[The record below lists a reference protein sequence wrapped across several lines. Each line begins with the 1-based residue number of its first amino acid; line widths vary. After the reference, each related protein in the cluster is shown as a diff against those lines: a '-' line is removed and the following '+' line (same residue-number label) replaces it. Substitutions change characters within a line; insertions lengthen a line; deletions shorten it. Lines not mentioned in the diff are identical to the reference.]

1 MKLTVYF
8 LKWITTFYANCK
20 IRWQNPHKKQWVEVI
35 ETNRHRNFL
44 LLLLKNSDMIHNIC
58 DTELRLNHVYYEI
71 HNCVAREQFKLIRRY
86 RLYHFGWFYQ
96 GQKRVQEYLKY
107 ICTSNFHTME
117 SIQTKFGN
125 RNLVRM
131 LFLINHSN
139 LNWQQ
144 ILHSKLEKNETKYSE
159 QERHFVQISISKNG
173 VYSST
178 NRTHPSSYKP
188 PRPFSS
194 FGPRR
199 FFSSDRV
206 RTQLCRWK
214 LRVHPILVVAK

>member
-1 MKLTVYF
+1 MWHWAEIKSRLLWNPQLRRTWTIQVD
-8 LKWITTFYANCK
+8 KK
-20 IRWQNPHKKQWVEVI
+20 ISFVSFW
-35 ETNRHRNFL
+35 
-44 LLLLKNSDMIHNIC
+44 
-58 DTELRLNHVYYEI
+58 
-71 HNCVAREQFKLIRRY
+71 LI
-86 RLYHFGWFYQ
+86 FFW
-96 GQKRVQEYLKY
+96 Y

-131 LFLINHSN
+131 LFLIINHSN

-159 QERHFVQISISKNG
+159 QERHSVQISISKNG